1 MKIINNIV
9 DFFVKNR
16 IRQRLRRNNRN
27 IRKYFNAK
35 K

>member
-16 IRQRLRRNNRN
+16 IRQRLRRSNRN
-27 IRKYFNAK
+27 IQKYFNAK